1 MKKALCSLLIVAILM
16 NFIISSICYA
26 ETDGTEGIGG
36 VGDYMI
42 GDGTENK
49 SAIPSNTTPT
59 EIIED
64 GNASGSSMDFLAAG
78 RTMVGVVMGY
88 LALIVD
94 IIPLQFQ
101 LILSVMS
108 MTNIYSA
115 DGTEFK
121 DFDFWL
127 TIDRMVFNRV
137 ALLNANYFD
146 ADNKYTL
153 GTGDNEIT
161 IDTTGSPTLL
171 IKESITEMF
180 MICRILATIIALL
193 VLIYIGIRMAFSTI
207 ASEQAKYKHM
217 LFSWVESIA
226 IMFCL
231 IYIMAIILNLGEML
245 TSVFYNIRCS
255 LVAADEKGF
264 ETVIL
269 DTMLSSIIDASG
281 LTLALYS
288 IIYWILVFCQVR
300 FFYLYIKRMLMI
312 GFLIMISPLIT
323 VTYSIDKA
331 GDGKAQA
338 LSIWLQEFLV
348 NVLIQ
353 PLHALIY
360 LVFMFTAGEIAK
372 FAPVLAVA
380 FMLALGNVEKM
391 VKVIFNIKDIVSLGG
406 INDFLKKGKK

>member
-146 ADNKYTL
+146 ADNKYTF
-153 GTGDNEIT
+153 NH
-161 IDTTGSPTLL
+161 
-171 IKESITEMF
+171 K
-180 MICRILATIIALL
+180 
-193 VLIYIGIRMAFSTI
+193 
-207 ASEQAKYKHM
+207 
-217 LFSWVESIA
+217 
-226 IMFCL
+226 
-231 IYIMAIILNLGEML
+231 
-245 TSVFYNIRCS
+245 
-255 LVAADEKGF
+255 
-264 ETVIL
+264 
-269 DTMLSSIIDASG
+269 
-281 LTLALYS
+281 
-288 IIYWILVFCQVR
+288 
-300 FFYLYIKRMLMI
+300 
-312 GFLIMISPLIT
+312 
-323 VTYSIDKA
+323 
-331 GDGKAQA
+331 
-338 LSIWLQEFLV
+338 
-348 NVLIQ
+348 
-353 PLHALIY
+353 
-360 LVFMFTAGEIAK
+360 K
-372 FAPVLAVA
+372 FAEQTEP
-380 FMLALGNVEKM
+380 
-391 VKVIFNIKDIVSLGG
+391 
-406 INDFLKKGKK
+406 

>member
-49 SAIPSNTTPT
+49 SAIPSNTTAT

-146 ADNKYTL
+146 SDNKYTL

-180 MICRILATIIALL
+180 MICRILAIIISLL

-245 TSVFYNIRCS
+245 NSVFYNIRCS

-269 DTMLSSIIDASG
+269 DTMLSSILDASG